1 MSAASTAGLTIV
13 RAAAL
18 RRGEFPVSRH
28 IVMIRTVTVTP
39 TRVLVGPPQPETSN
53 SVTRR
58 YSDKLD
64 AIIRVH
70 FTDEGERLNVQKF
83 TKPADDACPEKG
95 LMARVRRAL
104 QYGIEVAGCRYYPV
118 ASSGSQQ
125 KDHNMWFIDH
135 TVIDRPELS
144 RWMGQVKEQVVAK
157 HAARLGLVSVREI
170 E

>member
-1 MSAASTAGLTIV
+1 
-13 RAAAL
+13 
-18 RRGEFPVSRH
+18 
-28 IVMIRTVTVTP
+28 MIRTVTVTP

-58 YSDKLD
+58 YADKLD

-70 FTDEGERLNVQKF
+70 FTDEGEGLHIQKY
-83 TKPADDACPEKG
+83 TKLGDVLCPEKG

-104 QYGIEVAGCRYYPV
+104 QYGIEFAGCRYYPV
-118 ASSGSQQ
+118 ASSSSQQ

-157 HAARLGLVSVREI
+157 HAARLGLVSSPGKTGVI
-170 E
+170 